1 MTMVKKIALSLYVA
15 LNSTDENGDTWET
28 SLTLDTTGTGWRS
41 AMANTVSYTVAEAV
55 SALMENRL
63 SAGVQAA
70 PHDIDEAR
78 LWLKGLNEKGLEFK
92 AVNIEL

>member
-1 MTMVKKIALSLYVA
+1 
-15 LNSTDENGDTWET
+15 
-28 SLTLDTTGTGWRS
+28 
-41 AMANTVSYTVAEAV
+41 MANTVSYTVAEAV

-78 LWLKGLNEKGLEFK
+78 LWLKGLNKKGLEFK